1 MSKPNNIF
9 ARLGK
14 QYASHVAELENQ
26 VRAVREGM
34 AVIEFDLQG
43 NILDANEN
51 FLSATGYT
59 LDEVRGKH
67 HRIFVD
73 PAEAATQ
80 AYRDFWKRLG
90 EGERDSSQYRRI
102 AKDGSELWLEA
113 SYNPIRDEHGR
124 PTKVIKYAK
133 DVTDSVRTNAHSLR
147 VSHALENVTT
157 NVMIADNDRRIVYMN
172 PAVREM
178 LSQAESDI
186 QKEIPSFQ
194 IEGLMNASIDRFHK
208 NPEHQKQML
217 AALKSTHRT
226 EIKLGGRTFGLI
238 ASPIFEKDGTR
249 AGTVVEWQ
257 DRTAELKLQQ
267 EIEERAR
274 KEKAIAD
281 ENLRIRNALSSVTT
295 NVMIADDERRITYMN
310 PSVIEMLTEAES
322 DIRKELGS
330 FDVDTL
336 MGTCIDSFHKKPE
349 HQQKMLAALKEPYK
363 TEIKLGGRT
372 FGLIASP
379 IFGDDGARAGTVV
392 EWQDRTAELKMQQEL
407 EERAEKEKAIAEE
420 NLRIRNALDNVSTN
434 VMIADND
441 RNIVYLN
448 TSLHEMLANVE
459 SDLRKDLPQ
468 FDVRKVLGTNI
479 DSFHK
484 NPDHQIRVI
493 DSLRDTFSTQIKV
506 GGRTMSLT
514 LNPIHDDRGQRAG
527 TVVEWLD
534 RTTEVAVE
542 QEISGI
548 VQGAVA
554 GDFSARVSVD
564 DKEDFF
570 RRLAEGMN
578 QLLDTNEQAFNEVLS
593 ILGSMAE
600 GDLTKRIT
608 ADYSGTFARLK
619 EDANSTMDKLTEMVV
634 SIRQASE
641 SINVAA
647 REIAAGNSDL
657 SSRTEEQAA
666 SLEETASSMEELTA
680 TVKQNADNAKQAN
693 EQTISA
699 SDVATRGGEVVQKVV
714 VTMSA
719 INESS
724 KKISD
729 IIGVIDGIAFQTNIL
744 ALNAAVEAAR
754 AGEQGRGFAV
764 VAGEVR
770 NLAQRSASAAKEI
783 KQLISDSVEK
793 INGGTELVN
802 RAGTTMEEIVASV
815 KRVTDIMAEI
825 TSASAEQSSGIEQV
839 SQTVSQ
845 MDEVTQQNASL
856 VEEAS
861 AAARSME
868 EQAGTMEQLV
878 QQFRISEEAAR
889 EVKRRRQQAD
899 DEYAVETPSASR
911 TASSG
916 ARPTHATGNNSSNG
930 FQLNGSSTRKATN
943 GGGAPTRVNGH
954 APKNPSAASSGGDRD
969 EDEQWTSF

>member
-1 MSKPNNIF
+1 MSKPHNIF
-9 ARLGK
+9 SRLGK
-14 QYASHVAELENQ
+14 QYATHVAEMENQ
-26 VRAVREGM
+26 ARAVREAM

-43 NILDANEN
+43 NILDANEL
-51 FLSATGYT
+51 FLGATGYR
-59 LDEVRGKH
+59 LEEIRGKH

-73 PAEAATQ
+73 PTEAATQ
-80 AYRDFWKRLG
+80 AYRDFWQRLG
-90 EGERDSSQYRRI
+90 QGEREASRYRRF
-102 AKDGSELWLEA
+102 AKDGSEIWLEA

-124 PTKVIKYAK
+124 PVKVIKYAM
-133 DVTDSVRTNAHSLR
+133 DVTQAVRNDAHSLR

-178 LSQAESDI
+178 LTQAEADI
-186 QKEIPSFQ
+186 QKEIPSFKVD
-194 IEGLMNASIDRFHK
+194 GLMHASIDRFHK
-208 NPEHQKQML
+208 HPEHQERML
-217 AALKSTHRT
+217 AALQSTHRT

-257 DRTAELKLQQ
+257 DRTAELQLQQ
-267 EIEERAR
+267 EVEERAR
-274 KEKAIAD
+274 KEKAIAE
-281 ENLRIRNALSSVTT
+281 ENLRIRNALGSVTT
-295 NVMIADDERRITYMN
+295 NVMIADNDRRIIYMN
-310 PSVIEMLTEAES
+310 PSVVEMLSEAES
-322 DIRKELGS
+322 DIRKELGA
-330 FDVDTL
+330 FDVKKL
-336 MGTCIDSFHKKPE
+336 MGACIDGFHKKPE
-349 HQQKMLAALKEPYK
+349 HQQRMLEALEQPYK

-379 IFGDDGARAGTVV
+379 IFSDDGTRAGTVV
-392 EWQDRTAELKMQQEL
+392 EWKDRTAELKMQREI
-407 EERAEKEKAIAEE
+407 EERAEKEKAVAEE

-448 TSLHEMLANVE
+448 HSLHEMLASVE

-484 NPDHQIRVI
+484 HPEHQIRVI
-493 DSLRDTFSTQIKV
+493 DALRDTFSTQIKV

-514 LNPIHDDRGQRAG
+514 LNPIHDDSGQRAG

-534 RTTEVAVE
+534 RTAEVAVE

-548 VQGAVA
+548 VQGAVN
-554 GDFSARVSVD
+554 GDFSARVAVV

-570 RRLAEGMN
+570 LRLAEGMN
-578 QLLDTNEQAFNEVLS
+578 QLLDTNEKAFNEVLG

-608 ADYSGTFARLK
+608 AEYSGTFAKLK

-699 SDVATRGGEVVQKVV
+699 SNVATRGGEVVQQV
-714 VTMSA
+714 VTTMSE
-719 INESS
+719 INASS
-724 KKISD
+724 KKIAD

-793 INGGTELVN
+793 ISGGTELVN
-802 RAGTTMEEIVASV
+802 RAGSTMEEIVASV

-825 TSASAEQSSGIEQV
+825 SSASAEQSSGIEQV
-839 SQTVSQ
+839 SQTVTQ

-868 EQAGTMEQLV
+868 EQAGTMEKLV
-878 QQFRISEEAAR
+878 QQFLISEEAAR
-889 EVKRRRQQAD
+889 EVKRRRQEAMD
-899 DEYAVETPSASR
+899 ALAEGNDKTPVRNGAHYAAQKQGN
-911 TASSG
+911 SG
-916 ARPTHATGNNSSNG
+916 GSVKAGGSHNG
-930 FQLNGSSTRKATN
+930 KNGKA
-943 GGGAPTRVNGH
+943 APTWVNGH
-954 APKNPSAASSGGDRD
+954 AAYGTPSVSTGSDHD
-969 EDEQWTSF
+969 DNEQWTSF

>member
-1 MSKPNNIF
+1 
-9 ARLGK
+9 
-14 QYASHVAELENQ
+14 
-26 VRAVREGM
+26 M

-43 NILDANEN
+43 NILDANDL
-51 FLSATGYT
+51 FLGATGYSI
-59 LDEVRGKH
+59 EEIRGKH
-67 HRIFVD
+67 HRIFMD

-80 AYRDFWKRLG
+80 AYRDFWQRLG
-90 EGERDSSQYRRI
+90 EGQREASRYRRF
-102 AKDGSELWLEA
+102 AKDGSEIWLEA

-124 PTKVIKYAK
+124 PVKVIKYAM
-133 DVTDSVRTNAHSLR
+133 DITQAVRNDAYALR
-147 VSHALENVTT
+147 ISHALENVTT

-178 LSQAESDI
+178 LVQAEADI
-186 QKEIPSFQ
+186 QKEIPAFRVD
-194 IEGLMNASIDRFHK
+194 GLMNASIDRFHK
-208 NPEHQKQML
+208 H
-217 AALKSTHRT
+217 
-226 EIKLGGRTFGLI
+226 
-238 ASPIFEKDGTR
+238 
-249 AGTVVEWQ
+249 
-257 DRTAELKLQQ
+257 
-267 EIEERAR
+267 
-274 KEKAIAD
+274 
-281 ENLRIRNALSSVTT
+281 
-295 NVMIADDERRITYMN
+295 
-310 PSVIEMLTEAES
+310 
-322 DIRKELGS
+322 
-330 FDVDTL
+330 
-336 MGTCIDSFHKKPE
+336 PE
-349 HQQKMLAALKEPYK
+349 HQQKMLAALQSSHK

-379 IFGDDGARAGTVV
+379 IFDKDGSRAGTVV
-392 EWQDRTAELKMQQEL
+392 EWQDRTAELQLQQEV
-407 EERAEKEKAIAEE
+407 EERARNEKAVAEE

-448 TSLHEMLANVE
+448 HSLHEMLASVE

-484 NPDHQIRVI
+484 HPEHQIRVI
-493 DSLRDTFSTQIKV
+493 DALRDTFTTQIKV

-514 LNPIHDDRGQRAG
+514 LNPIHDNQGQRAG

-534 RTTEVAVE
+534 RTAEVAVE
-542 QEISGI
+542 QEVSDI
-548 VQGAVA
+548 VQGAVN
-554 GDFSARVSVD
+554 GDFSARVSVV

-570 RRLAEGMN
+570 LRLAEGMN
-578 QLLDTNEQAFNEVLS
+578 QLLDTNEKAFNEVLG

-600 GDLTKRIT
+600 GDLTT
-608 ADYSGTFARLK
+608 D
-619 EDANSTMDKLTEMVV
+619 MVV

-699 SDVATRGGEVVQKVV
+699 SNVATRGGEVVQQV
-714 VTMSA
+714 VTTMSE
-719 INESS
+719 INASS
-724 KKISD
+724 KKIAD

-793 INGGTELVN
+793 ISGGTELVN

-825 TSASAEQSSGIEQV
+825 SSASAEQSSGIEQV
-839 SQTVSQ
+839 SQTVTQ

-861 AAARSME
+861 AAARS
-868 EQAGTMEQLV
+868 
-878 QQFRISEEAAR
+878 
-889 EVKRRRQQAD
+889 
-899 DEYAVETPSASR
+899 
-911 TASSG
+911 
-916 ARPTHATGNNSSNG
+916 
-930 FQLNGSSTRKATN
+930 
-943 GGGAPTRVNGH
+943 
-954 APKNPSAASSGGDRD
+954 
-969 EDEQWTSF
+969 